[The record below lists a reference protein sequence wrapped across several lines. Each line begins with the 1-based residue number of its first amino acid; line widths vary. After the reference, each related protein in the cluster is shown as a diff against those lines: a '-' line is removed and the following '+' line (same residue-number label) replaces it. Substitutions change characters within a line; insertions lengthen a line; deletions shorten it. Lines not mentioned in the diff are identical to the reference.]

1 MRPHRVVVMPPCFDD
16 DLGLL
21 EGVEDFAIEE
31 LIAQLGVE
39 ALAIAILPR
48 AAGHDVSGPGANGSN
63 PVPDGLGDELRAIV

>member
-1 MRPHRVVVMPPCFDD
+1 MRSDRIVMLAPSFDD
-16 DLGLL
+16 DLRLL
-21 EGVEDFAIEE
+21 KRVEDFAIEE